1 MVTTGNP
8 TPTLTEVGTLPKG
21 VTYSNGVISGT
32 PKKLGTFQLA
42 FLADNGIG
50 DQYVQYFTLTVTTF
64 QVTTTTLPDA
74 TVGTPYSVQLAGQR
88 RRHPVQV
95 EGQGDPAGR
104 PHAVEGGSAL
114 GHGERSVRP
123 ARTRSRSR
131 SSDSKTPTAEVLSV
145 TLSLTV
151 DG

>member
-21 VTYSNGVISGT
+21 VTYSGGVISGA

-50 DQYVQYFTLTVTTF
+50 EQYVQYFTLTVTTF

-74 TVGTPYSVQLAGQR
+74 TVGSPYSAELAASGGVTPYKWKEKGTL
-88 RRHPVQV
+88 
-95 EGQGDPAGR
+95 PAGLTLSK
-104 PHAVEGGSAL
+104 AGLLSGTVSGSV
-114 GHGERSVRP
+114 GP
-123 ARTRSRSR
+123 ARTRSLSR
-131 SSDSKTPTAEVLSV
+131 
-145 TLSLTV
+145 
-151 DG
+151 